1 MDPGHAESGG
11 RPPPNYFYAASFYLA
26 LGRLERARQLYAEVP
41 YPTRETYLAWVADC
55 LDDYEALRGHI
66 LAVPAGGS
74 GLRQRLLRTVRA
86 GLPLAPE
93 EAAAAKARYGNNQF
107 WGAFGRFRVR
117 TRLARE
123 YRKLGRIDEAVAIED
138 DVLHMLKY
146 ADADHPIVL
155 QITATRNATR
165 ASTQ

>member
-1 MDPGHAESGG
+1 MGDD
-11 RPPPNYFYAASFYLA
+11 
-26 LGRLERARQLYAEVP
+26 AR
-41 YPTRETYLAWVADC
+41 
-55 LDDYEALRGHI
+55 ALRV
-66 LAVPAGGS
+66 L
-74 GLRQRLLRTVRA
+74 
-86 GLPLAPE
+86 E

-123 YRKLGRIDEAVAIED
+123 YRTLGRIDEAVAIED

-155 QITATRNATR
+155 QIAETRNATR
-165 ASTQ
+165 ESVQ